1 MLRAGGPRAGSAR
14 SQPSGHRATVA
25 LIQVPVIIKVFLN
38 NPGELCILRAMTHDA
53 PADAS
58 GSGATQPDARRL
70 GPFMAIWGGQALSLF
85 GSQAV
90 QFALIWWLTLQ
101 TGSAAVLASAT
112 FVGLLPQVVLGPVI
126 GALVD
131 RWNRRTIM
139 LVADVVVALA
149 SLILA
154 VLFASDSA
162 GVEAV
167 FAVLFVRALGSAF
180 HGPAM
185 LAASSLMVPPQH
197 LTRIQG
203 WNQSL
208 QGALA
213 IVGAPAGAFLYA
225 SLSMA
230 GVMLVDVVTAAFAIA
245 PLLAIRIPEPE
256 RQAQDAPMRPAGG
269 VLRETLA
276 GLHYL
281 RSRKG
286 HMALVMI
293 AASINLFLA
302 PAFSLL
308 PLLVQND
315 LGGNAMTLGWMTSLF
330 GAGMIAGGVVLGS
343 WGGFSRRIVTTLAGI
358 IGLGAAVLVLGMAPP
373 DPIIIASTA
382 LLTVGLMVP
391 FCNGPIYAI
400 MQTTIEPAFQGRV
413 FSLLGSLAAATAP
426 LGLLLAAPIASF
438 AGVRAWFLAGGAIS
452 LAMGAI
458 GFLVPALIRIEETP
472 AAHAVAA
479 DTEAP
484 ASR

>member
-1 MLRAGGPRAGSAR
+1 MERRIGRFM
-14 SQPSGHRATVA
+14 
-25 LIQVPVIIKVFLN
+25 VIW
-38 NPGELCILRAMTHDA
+38 C
-53 PADAS
+53 
-58 GSGATQPDARRL
+58 
-70 GPFMAIWGGQALSLF
+70 GQALSLF

-90 QFALIWWLTLQ
+90 QFALIWWLTLE
-101 TGSAAVLASAT
+101 TGSAAILAGAT
-112 FVGLLPQVVLGPVI
+112 FAGLLPQVVLGPVI

-131 RWNRRTIM
+131 RWNRRAIM
-139 LVADVVVALA
+139 LAADAVVALA
-149 SLILA
+149 SLVLA
-154 VLFASDSA
+154 FLYSRGAA

-185 LAASSLMVPPQH
+185 LAASSLLVPEQH
-197 LTRIQG
+197 LTRVQG

-213 IVGAPAGAFLYA
+213 IVGAPAGAFLFA
-225 SLSMA
+225 RLTMA
-230 GVMLVDVVTAAFAIA
+230 GVMLVDVVTAGFALA
-245 PLLAIRIPEPE
+245 PLLFTRIPEPE
-256 RQAQDAPMRPAGG
+256 RQAPDGQARPS

-276 GLHYL
+276 GLQYL
-281 RSRKG
+281 RSRRG
-286 HMALVMI
+286 HLALMLL

-315 LGGNAMTLGWMTSLF
+315 LGGNAMALGWMTSVF
-330 GAGMIAGGVVLGS
+330 GAGMIAGGIILGS
-343 WGGFSRRIVTTLAGI
+343 WGGFSRRIVTAVAGF

-373 DPIIIASTA
+373 EPLIIAAAA

-413 FSLLGSLAAATAP
+413 FSLLGSLAVATAP

-438 AGVRAWFLAGGAIS
+438 AGVRAWFLAGGVICMS
-452 LAMGAI
+452 MGAV
-458 GFLVPALIRIEETP
+458 GFLLPALIRIEEGPGPLPEGT
-472 AAHAVAA
+472 ATDAVAA
-479 DTEAP
+479 
-484 ASR
+484 R

>member
-1 MLRAGGPRAGSAR
+1 MEKRLR
-14 SQPSGHRATVA
+14 
-25 LIQVPVIIKVFLN
+25 
-38 NPGELCILRAMTHDA
+38 
-53 PADAS
+53 
-58 GSGATQPDARRL
+58 
-70 GPFMAIWGGQALSLF
+70 PFMSIWGGQALSLF

-101 TGSAAVLASAT
+101 TGSAAILAGAM

-139 LVADVVVALA
+139 LVADAAVALA
-149 SLILA
+149 SLVLA
-154 VLFASDSA
+154 VLYSRDAA

-167 FAVLFVRALGSAF
+167 FAVLFVRALGAAF

-185 LAASSLMVPPQH
+185 LAASSLLVPERH

-208 QGALA
+208 EGALA
-213 IVGAPAGAFLYA
+213 VVGAPAGAFLYA
-225 SLSMA
+225 SFSMA
-230 GVMLVDVVTAAFAIA
+230 GVMLVDVVTAVFAIA
-245 PLLAIRIPEPE
+245 PLLVIRIPEPK
-256 RQAQDAPMRPAGG
+256 RQAQDAQARPS

-276 GLHYL
+276 GLRYL

-286 HMALVMI
+286 HMALILI

-330 GAGMIAGGVVLGS
+330 GAGMIAGGIVLGS
-343 WGGFSRRIVTTLAGI
+343 WGGFSRRIVTVLAGI
-358 IGLGAAVLVLGMAPP
+358 LGLGAAVLVLGMAPP
-373 DPIIIASTA
+373 EPLFIAAAA
-382 LLTVGLMVP
+382 LLTMGLVVP

-458 GFLVPALIRIEETP
+458 GFLVPALIRIEESSGPVMQGPP
-472 AAHAVAA
+472 AADAVAA